1 MSLSASMNIGLGALN
16 VNQAAINVVSN
27 NIANMNTQGYSK
39 QRAELENLKGY
50 SAIANSAGKSNYIG
64 NGVTIAK
71 ISSYRDIYMDRNFRN
86 ENSQYK
92 LSETLYDYASNIE
105 TIMNEYKDGGIKNAL
120 EKFYDA
126 AQSLASDP
134 SNSVYRTNFANQAQN
149 VGKMFNSLHSNL
161 SEKRAEIVGDVNA
174 PGSLASSMTG
184 VAVDEVNE
192 KLQSLADLNY
202 KIIIAEAKG
211 NGSASLRDERSR
223 LLDEISSQIPTT
235 VTENS
240 NGTVNLY
247 IGDMRLVKGAKLE
260 CTLEATVG
268 DDATPAVINI
278 LDDQGNVK
286 FANVN
291 DKIDGGQIGGYLKM
305 GSSEPNT
312 LSYANVISQLNQLAS
327 GFANDLNSIQKY
339 ANGNMQAMKIEVDAA
354 TGELKLSQATE
365 DLFVSSDG
373 NPIDASNIKINDII
387 LSNPNEI
394 AASRVDITNYD
405 EFEVGNSDNIKL
417 MIEARDTN
425 NADLGN
431 TSVDKFLTS
440 IVSNI
445 GTKTAN
451 IKSDYEVNQ
460 STKTVVENERQNK
473 IGVNLDEELMDL
485 VRYQTGYQAASR
497 IFNVT
502 SELMMTMVNLGK

>member
-286 FANVN
+286 FVNVN

-354 TGELKLSQATE
+354 TGQLKLSQATE

>member
-161 SEKRAEIVGDVNA
+161 SEKRAEIVGNVNA

>member
-50 SAIANSAGKSNYIG
+50 SAIANSAGKRNYIG

>member
-192 KLQSLADLNY
+192 K
-202 KIIIAEAKG
+202 
-211 NGSASLRDERSR
+211 
-223 LLDEISSQIPTT
+223 
-235 VTENS
+235 
-240 NGTVNLY
+240 
-247 IGDMRLVKGAKLE
+247 
-260 CTLEATVG
+260 
-268 DDATPAVINI
+268 
-278 LDDQGNVK
+278 
-286 FANVN
+286 
-291 DKIDGGQIGGYLKM
+291 
-305 GSSEPNT
+305 
-312 LSYANVISQLNQLAS
+312 
-327 GFANDLNSIQKY
+327 
-339 ANGNMQAMKIEVDAA
+339 
-354 TGELKLSQATE
+354 
-365 DLFVSSDG
+365 
-373 NPIDASNIKINDII
+373 
-387 LSNPNEI
+387 
-394 AASRVDITNYD
+394 
-405 EFEVGNSDNIKL
+405 
-417 MIEARDTN
+417 
-425 NADLGN
+425 
-431 TSVDKFLTS
+431 
-440 IVSNI
+440 
-445 GTKTAN
+445 
-451 IKSDYEVNQ
+451 
-460 STKTVVENERQNK
+460 
-473 IGVNLDEELMDL
+473 
-485 VRYQTGYQAASR
+485 
-497 IFNVT
+497 
-502 SELMMTMVNLGK
+502 

>member
-105 TIMNEYKDGGIKNAL
+105 TIMNEYKDGGIKNTL

>member
-485 VRYQTGYQAASR
+485 IRYQTGYQAASR

>member
-64 NGVTIAK
+64 NGVSIAK

-161 SEKRAEIVGDVNA
+161 SEKRAEIVGNVND

-260 CTLEATVG
+260 CTLETTVG
-268 DDATPAVINI
+268 DNATPAVINI

>member
-1 MSLSASMNIGLGALN
+1 M
-16 VNQAAINVVSN
+16 
-27 NIANMNTQGYSK
+27 
-39 QRAELENLKGY
+39 
-50 SAIANSAGKSNYIG
+50 
-64 NGVTIAK
+64 
-71 ISSYRDIYMDRNFRN
+71 
-86 ENSQYK
+86 
-92 LSETLYDYASNIE
+92 
-105 TIMNEYKDGGIKNAL
+105 
-120 EKFYDA
+120 
-126 AQSLASDP
+126 
-134 SNSVYRTNFANQAQN
+134 
-149 VGKMFNSLHSNL
+149 HSNL

-286 FANVN
+286 FVNVN

-354 TGELKLSQATE
+354 TGQLKLSQATE

-417 MIEARDTN
+417 IIEARDTN

>member
-27 NIANMNTQGYSK
+27 NIANMNTDGYSK

-64 NGVTIAK
+64 NGVSIAK
-71 ISSYRDIYMDRNFRN
+71 ISTYRDIYMDRNFRS
-86 ENSQYK
+86 ENTQYK
-92 LSETLYDYASNIE
+92 LNETLYSYASNIE
-105 TIMNEYKDGGIKNAL
+105 TIMNEYEDGGIKSAL

-134 SNSVYRTNFANQAQN
+134 SNSVYRTNFATQAQN
-149 VGKMFNSLHSNL
+149 VGNVFNKLHSSL
-161 SEKRAEIVGDVNA
+161 SEKRKEIVGDVND
-174 PGSLASSMTG
+174 PGSLDSSMVG

-211 NGSASLRDERSR
+211 NGSQSLRDERSR
-223 LLDEISSQIPTT
+223 LLDEISSQIPVT

-247 IGDMRLVKGAKLE
+247 MNDMRLVKGARLE
-260 CTLEATVG
+260 CTLEAKVG
-268 DDATPAVINI
+268 DETTPAVINV
-278 LDDQGNVK
+278 LDEQGNIK

-291 DKIDGGQIGGYLKM
+291 DKIDSGQIGAYLEM
-305 GSSEPNT
+305 GSSKPNT
-312 LSYANVISQLNQLAS
+312 LSYANVILQLNQLAF
-327 GFANDLNSIQKY
+327 GFANDLNAIQKY
-339 ANGNMQAMKIEVDAA
+339 SNGDIQAMKIEVDAA
-354 TGELKLSQATE
+354 TGELKLAQATE
-365 DLFVSSDG
+365 DLFVSNDG
-373 NPIDASNIKINDII
+373 NPINASNIKLNDVI

-394 AASRVDITNYD
+394 AAARVDITNYD
-405 EFEVGNSDNIKL
+405 PFEVGNSDNIKL

-425 NADLGN
+425 NANLNN

-451 IKSDYEVNQ
+451 LKSDYEISQ
-460 STKTVVENERQNK
+460 STKTVVETERQNK

-485 VRYQTGYQAASR
+485 VKYQTGYQAASR
-497 IFNVT
+497 IFNIT
-502 SELMMTMVNLGK
+502 SELMMTLVNLGK

>member
-92 LSETLYDYASNIE
+92 LSETLYDYGSNIE

>member
-71 ISSYRDIYMDRNFRN
+71 ISSYRDIYMDRNFRT

-92 LSETLYDYASNIE
+92 LNETLYEYASNIE

-134 SNSVYRTNFANQAQN
+134 SNSVYRTNFATQAQN
-149 VGKMFNSLHSNL
+149 VGKMFNSLHSSL

-223 LLDEISSQIPTT
+223 LLDEISSKIPTT
-235 VTENS
+235 VTENT

-268 DDATPAVINI
+268 DNATPAVINI

-354 TGELKLSQATE
+354 TGELKLAQATE

-373 NPIDASNIKINDII
+373 NPIDASNIKINDVI

-394 AASRVDITNYD
+394 AAARVDITNYD

-425 NADLGN
+425 NADLNN

-451 IKSDYEVNQ
+451 IKSDYEVTQ

-485 VRYQTGYQAASR
+485 VKYQTGYQAASR
-497 IFNVT
+497 IFNIT
-502 SELMMTMVNLGK
+502 SELMMTLVNLGK

>member
-71 ISSYRDIYMDRNFRN
+71 ISSYRDIYMDRNFRT

-92 LSETLYDYASNIE
+92 LNETLYEYASNIE

-134 SNSVYRTNFANQAQN
+134 SNSVYRTNFATQAQN
-149 VGKMFNSLHSNL
+149 VGKMFNSLHSSL

-235 VTENS
+235 VTENT

-268 DDATPAVINI
+268 DDTTPAVINI

-291 DKIDGGQIGGYLKM
+291 DKIDGGQIGAYLKM

-339 ANGNMQAMKIEVDAA
+339 TNGNMQAMKIEVDAA
-354 TGELKLSQATE
+354 TGELKLAQATE

-373 NPIDASNIKINDII
+373 NPIDASNIKINDVI

-394 AASRVDITNYD
+394 AAARVDITNYD

-425 NADLGN
+425 NANLNN

-485 VRYQTGYQAASR
+485 IKYQTGYQAASR
-497 IFNVT
+497 IFNIT
-502 SELMMTMVNLGK
+502 SELMMTLVNLGK

>member
-1 MSLSASMNIGLGALN
+1 MSLSASMNIALGALN

-27 NIANMNTQGYSK
+27 NIANMNTEGYSK
-39 QRAELENLKGY
+39 QRVELENLKGY

-71 ISSYRDIYMDRNFRN
+71 ISTYRDIYMDRNFRS
-86 ENSQYK
+86 ENTEYNLNQS
-92 LSETLYDYASNIE
+92 LYEYASNIE
-105 TIMNEYKDGGIKNAL
+105 SIMNEYEDGGLKSAL

-134 SNSVYRTNFANQAQN
+134 SNSVYRTNFATQAQN
-149 VGKMFNSLHSNL
+149 VGNVFNKLYSSLN
-161 SEKRAEIVGDVNA
+161 EKRVELVGDINE
-174 PGSLASSMTG
+174 PGSLDTSMVG
-184 VAVDEVNE
+184 VSVDEVNE

-211 NGSASLRDERSR
+211 NGSQSLRDERSR
-223 LLDEISSQIPTT
+223 LLDEISSQIPVQ
-235 VTENS
+235 VTENT

-247 IGDMRLVKGAKLE
+247 MNDIRLVKGAR
-260 CTLEATVG
+260 LEATLDAVVG
-268 DDATPAVINI
+268 DENTPAVINI
-278 LDDQGNVK
+278 LDEQGNIK
-286 FANVN
+286 FSNVN
-291 DKIDGGQIGGYLKM
+291 EKINGGQIGAYLIM
-305 GSSEPNT
+305 GSSEQNT
-312 LSYANVISQLNQLAS
+312 LSYSNVMSQLNQLAS
-327 GFANDLNSIQKY
+327 GFANELNAIQKY
-339 ANGNMQAMKIEVDAA
+339 QDGNTQAMKIEVDNT
-354 TGELKLSQATE
+354 TGELKLSQSTQ

-373 NPIDASNIKINDII
+373 NPIDASNIKINDVI
-387 LSNPNEI
+387 LSNPYEI

-425 NADLGN
+425 NADLNN

-440 IVSNI
+440 IVSDI
-445 GTKTAN
+445 GTQTSA
-451 IKSDYEVNQ
+451 IKSNYEVSQ
-460 STKTVVENERQNK
+460 STKNVVEVERQNK

-485 VRYQTGYQAASR
+485 VKYQMGYQAASR

-502 SELMMTMVNLGK
+502 SELMMTLVNLGN

>member
-161 SEKRAEIVGDVNA
+161 SEKRAEIVGDVND

-354 TGELKLSQATE
+354 SGELKLAKATE

-373 NPIDASNIKINDII
+373 NPIDASNIKINDVI

-394 AASRVDITNYD
+394 AAARVDITNYD

-485 VRYQTGYQAASR
+485 VKYQTGYQAASR

>member
-184 VAVDEVNE
+184 FAVDEVNE

>member
-134 SNSVYRTNFANQAQN
+134 SNRVYRTNFANQAQN